1 MKKVIKALCITVGA
15 LVITGGII
23 VGGSYLAVKAM
34 FGIDEFKAISCLKKV
49 SKNVDE
55 SEIITSKYTSADLDS
70 AVSKLN
76 GTTPNILVKNGD
88 HYKINTTTSL
98 PLMLH
103 DVSLTGKETTAL
115 INDLNT
121 ETIENVTLLDISYT
135 NLSDSSADLVT
146 TIKYDCSSFKSNLT
160 TFPLSLVNKYIPDNI
175 YIRSNVKVTKETE
188 AFKYTTTSNELLIN
202 NLSKEDS
209 EYTVLLL
216 NKFAG
221 FKEYDEL
228 NLSMGQTITNVLIGD
243 SSSKGIAYVYSD
255 LGAKDFKFT
264 TENNEVCFNIYK

>member
-1 MKKVIKALCITVGA
+1 MKKIIKALCITVGA

-23 VGGSYLAVKAM
+23 VGGSYLAVKGM

-76 GTTPNILVKNGD
+76 GTTPNILIKDGD

-146 TIKYDCSSFKSNLT
+146 TIKYDCSSFKSNFT

-202 NLSKEDS
+202 SLSKEDS
-209 EYTVLLL
+209 EYTILLL

-255 LGAKDFKFT
+255 LGAKDFKFIN
-264 TENNEVCFNIYK
+264 ENNEVCFNIYK